1 MSVKTIEKDF
11 MDKVSAEIQLSADG
25 KDRFLVLTP
34 FHFNDG
40 DQLVIVLKKMGD
52 KWVLSDEAHTYMH
65 LTYYMDE
72 KALQSE
78 TRQKLILKARSMFEV
93 KDYDGELIME
103 IPDGDYGE
111 VLFDFVQALLKIIDV
126 TYLSRENVKSTF
138 KDDFRAFLYQKVE
151 LRHLTFDWQHPVRDP
166 NGLYQVDCRIN
177 GMPQPLFVFALNSDT
192 KTQAAALALDRFK
205 EWGIEFQPLGIF
217 EKKTTHDVF
226 LRFNDVCKTHFTDII
241 KNSEE
246 IGQYLQNYMPN
257 GA

>member
-11 MDKVSAEIQLSADG
+11 IDKVSAEIQLSADG

-72 KALQSE
+72 KTLQSE

-103 IPDGDYGE
+103 IPDEDYGE
-111 VLFDFVQALLKIIDV
+111 ALFDFVQALLKIIDV

-151 LRHLTFDWQHPVRDP
+151 SRHLTFDWQHPVRDP

-177 GMPQPLFVFALNSDT
+177 EMPQPLFVFALNSDT